1 MDISRKKTLEQYNQA
16 FQNAKK
22 TLNEKQR
29 IAVDQIY
36 GPVMTVAGPGTG
48 KTQLL
53 AVRIGNILQQ
63 TDVNT
68 NNILSLTF
76 TDSGSIAMRE
86 RLKQFIGP
94 EAYNANI
101 FTFHSFC
108 NYVIQENIQFF
119 GGFRNLQLISDL
131 ELVDV
136 YREIID
142 GFADDHPL
150 KRFKGNLYYEA
161 DRLKNLFNIMKQEKW
176 TTDEIEEN
184 VRQLREFYHEKDL
197 NGDYINPKYL
207 CKAKQVGK
215 QTGTIYVKGEINDDK
230 VDKEIASF
238 DGLIAASKELETY
251 NNILTKKERYD
262 YNDMILWVIKVLSE
276 NDDLL
281 ASYQERFQFILVDEY
296 QDTNGAQNEL
306 LFLLADNPIDDK
318 PNVFIVGDDDQS
330 IYRFQ
335 GANMN
340 NIIDFA
346 DKYDPAEI
354 VLDNNYRSDQRILDW
369 SKTLIENNNERL
381 VRVRPHLTKELI
393 ESRDKSKSK
402 GTEPKVYRYKNI
414 AQEEIGIITDIIA
427 KHAAGVPLNEI
438 AIIYRKHR
446 NVENIVKYLTLKGVP
461 LNIKRKVNVLKEG
474 EVKRLI
480 SILKYI
486 MAEVDRPFSGDKFL
500 FEMMHFDYFGI
511 SPMDVALVSVYCSN
525 RTDQTEDDKR
535 WRTVINNVESL
546 KKAGV
551 EDVTNIV
558 KFSDA
563 LEGWIKDIP
572 NVTAQVLFE
581 RILTRGGVLD
591 NILAS
596 SDKVWRLQ
604 LVNTFFNFIK
614 DESSREENVTMP
626 QILDMIE
633 KMEDNKIELPLSKII
648 FSEKGIHF
656 LTAHGSKGLE
666 FNHVY
671 ILNADTSNWVA
682 RNYGGGGK
690 YSYPKT
696 LVPAS
701 EQSDVEDDRRLF
713 YVAMTRARDFLVIT
727 HSDFN
732 DNEKALEP
740 ARFIAEITTK
750 EEDIVQKRVEDD
762 TVIEYK
768 ATLMRYAQGEIK
780 LLEHDEIDKVLQVF
794 KMSTTSLNKYLKCPI
809 TFYFEN
815 ILRVPMARSASN
827 GFGNAIHYAL
837 EMYFRD
843 MEADPARAI
852 PDEEILQNHFRVGM
866 KKYHSH
872 FTVKERELSEV
883 RGKILLSEYFTE
895 YSDQWTLP
903 RKFEMEFD
911 IKTEYGGV
919 PISGKLD
926 QVAVYDDHLQVID
939 YKTGRYDSAKL
950 KGPTGDED
958 PGGDYWRQIV
968 FYKLLLRGEDRLRQS
983 MRSGVMDFVE
993 KQKDGRFQR
1002 RKFEVE
1008 EFEME
1013 IVGKQLVDSYTKI
1026 KNHEF
1031 SEGCGEENCKW
1042 CNFVN
1047 ENMPVSNLIEG
1058 DEED

>member
-1 MDISRKKTLEQYNQA
+1 MHISRKKTLEQFNQA
-16 FQNAKK
+16 FLNAKE

-29 IAVDQIY
+29 MAVDQVY

-76 TDSGSIAMRE
+76 TDSGSIAMRD

-108 NYVIQENIQFF
+108 NYIIQENIQFF
-119 GGFRNLQLISDL
+119 GGFRNLQLTSEL

-176 TTDEIEEN
+176 TPEEIEEN
-184 VRQLREFYHEKDL
+184 VNKLHDFYHETDL
-197 NGDYINPKYL
+197 NGDYINTKYL
-207 CKAKQVGK
+207 VKGK
-215 QTGTIYVKGEINDDK
+215 QTGKQSGTVYTKGQINNDK
-230 VDKEIASF
+230 VALEIAGF
-238 DGLIAASKELETY
+238 DGLIAASRELETY
-251 NNILTKKERYD
+251 NNILARKERYD
-262 YNDMILWVIKVLSE
+262 YNDMILWVIKVLAE

-306 LFLLADNPIDDK
+306 LFLLADNPVDDK

-369 SKTLIENNNERL
+369 SKTLIEHNDERL
-381 VRVRPHLTKELI
+381 VKVRPHLTKELI
-393 ESRDKSKSK
+393 ESRDKSKNN
-402 GTEPKVYRYKNI
+402 GTAPKVHRYKNI
-414 AQEEIGIITDIIA
+414 IQEEVGIINDILA
-427 KHAAGVPLNEI
+427 KHKAGTPLNEI
-438 AIIYRKHR
+438 AVIYRKHR
-446 NVENIVKYLTLKGVP
+446 NVENIVKYLTLQGIP

-486 MAEVDRPFSGDKFL
+486 MSEVDKPFSGDKFL
-500 FEMMHFDYFGI
+500 FEMMHYDYFGI
-511 SPMDVALVSVYCSN
+511 SAMDVALISVYCSN
-525 RTDQTEDDKR
+525 RTDETEDDKR

-546 KKAGV
+546 KKAGI
-551 EDVTNIV
+551 EDVTNII

-591 NILAS
+591 DILANPG
-596 SDKVWRLQ
+596 KVWRLQ
-604 LVNTFFNFIK
+604 LIHTFFNFIK
-614 DESSREENVTMP
+614 DESSREENITMP
-626 QILDMIE
+626 LILDMVE
-633 KMEDNKIELPLSKII
+633 KMEANNIELPLNKII
-648 FSEKGIHF
+648 YSEKGIHF

-666 FNHVY
+666 FKHVY
-671 ILNADTSNWVA
+671 ILKADSTNWVA

-690 YSYPKT
+690 YTYPKT

-701 EQSDVEDDRRLF
+701 AQSDIEDDRRLF
-713 YVAMTRARDFLVIT
+713 YVAMTRARDVLTIT
-727 HSDFN
+727 HADFN

-740 ARFIAEITTK
+740 ARFIAEITSN
-750 EEDIVQKRVEDD
+750 EEDIIQKTVEDEA
-762 TVIEYK
+762 VIEYT

-780 LLEHDEIDKVLQVF
+780 LLEHDEIDKVLQTF

-843 MEADPARAI
+843 MEADPARAV
-852 PDEEILQNHFRVGM
+852 PEEEVLHTHFRIGM

-872 FTVKERELSEV
+872 FTAKERELSEV
-883 RGKILLSEYFTE
+883 RGKILLAEYFAE
-895 YSDQWTLP
+895 YSGQWALP

-911 IKTEYGGV
+911 TKTEYGGV

-926 QVAVYDDHLQVID
+926 QVAVYDNHLEVID
-939 YKTGRYDSAKL
+939 YKTGRYDPAKL

-958 PGGDYWRQIV
+958 LGGDYWRQIV
-968 FYKLLLRGEDRLRQS
+968 FYKLLLRGDDRLKQT
-983 MRSGVMDFVE
+983 MRSGSMDFVE

-1013 IVGKQLVDSYTKI
+1013 IVGKQLVDSYKGI
-1026 KNHEF
+1026 QNHEF
-1031 SEGCGEENCKW
+1031 TKGCDEENCKW

-1047 ENMPVSNLIEG
+1047 ENMAVESLMEG
-1058 DEED
+1058 DAED

>member
-1 MDISRKKTLEQYNQA
+1 MDISRKKTLEQFNLA
-16 FQNAKK
+16 FQIAKK

-29 IAVDQIY
+29 VAVDQIY

-119 GGFRNLQLISDL
+119 GGFRNLQLVSEL

-176 TTDEIEEN
+176 TTEEIEEN
-184 VRQLREFYHEKDL
+184 VLLLKEFYHKKDL

-215 QTGTIYVKGEINDDK
+215 KTGTIYVKGEINDDK
-230 VDKEIASF
+230 IEKEITSF

-369 SKTLIENNNERL
+369 SKALIENNNERL

-393 ESRDKSKSK
+393 ESRDKSKNLGS
-402 GTEPKVYRYKNI
+402 EPKVYQYKNI
-414 AQEEIGIITDIIA
+414 AQEEIGIITDIMA
-427 KHAAGVPLNEI
+427 KNEAGVLLNEI

-486 MAEVDRPFSGDKFL
+486 MAEFDRPFSGDKFL

-511 SPMDVALVSVYCSN
+511 TPMDVALVSVYCSN
-525 RTDQTEDDKR
+525 RTDQKEDDKR
-535 WRTVINNVESL
+535 WRIVINNVESL

-591 NILAS
+591 DILAS

-614 DESSREENVTMP
+614 EESSREENVTMP

-633 KMEDNKIELPLSKII
+633 KMEDNKIDLPLSKII

-666 FNHVY
+666 FKHVY

-713 YVAMTRARDFLVIT
+713 YVAMTRARDFLTIT

-750 EEDIVQKRVEDD
+750 EEDIVQQKVEDD
-762 TVIEYK
+762 TVVEYK

-780 LLEHDEIDKVLQVF
+780 LLEHDEIDKVLQIF

-883 RGKILLSEYFTE
+883 RGKILLSEYFAE
-895 YSDQWTLP
+895 YNEQWTLP

-950 KGPTGDED
+950 KGPTGDD
-958 PGGDYWRQIV
+958 DLGGDYWRQIV

-1031 SEGCGEENCKW
+1031 SIGCGEENCKW

-1047 ENMPVSNLIEG
+1047 ENMPISNLIEG
-1058 DEED
+1058 DAED

>member
-1 MDISRKKTLEQYNQA
+1 MDNSRKKTLEQYNQA
-16 FQNAKK
+16 FQKAKK
-22 TLNEKQR
+22 TLNDKQR
-29 IAVDQIY
+29 LAVDQIY

-176 TTDEIEEN
+176 STEEIEEN
-184 VRQLREFYHEKDL
+184 VQKLKEFYHKQDL
-197 NGDYINPKYL
+197 NGDFINPKYL

-230 VDKEIASF
+230 VDQEIAGF
-238 DGLIAASKELETY
+238 DGLIAASRELETY
-251 NNILTKKERYD
+251 NSILARKERYD

-276 NDDLL
+276 NEDLL
-281 ASYQERFQFILVDEY
+281 ASYQERFQFLLVDEY

-340 NIIDFA
+340 NIIDYA
-346 DKYDPAEI
+346 DKYDPTEI

-369 SKTLIENNNERL
+369 SKTLIEHNEERL
-381 VRVRPHLTKELI
+381 VKVRPHLTKELV
-393 ESRDKSKSK
+393 ESRDKSKNK
-402 GTEPKVYRYKNI
+402 GTDPKVFRYKNVT
-414 AQEEIGIITDIIA
+414 QEEIGIINDILS
-427 KHAAGVPLNEI
+427 KHKAGTPLNEI
-438 AIIYRKHR
+438 AVIYRKHK
-446 NVENIVKYLTLKGVP
+446 NVENIVKYLTLQNIP
-461 LNIKRKVNVLKEG
+461 LNIKRKVNTLKEG
-474 EVKRLI
+474 EVKRLV

-486 MAEVDRPFSGDKFL
+486 IAEVDKAFSGDKFL
-500 FEMMHFDYFGI
+500 FEMMHYDYFGI
-511 SPMDVALVSVYCSN
+511 SAMDVALISVYCSN
-525 RTDQTEDDKR
+525 RSDETEDDKR

-546 KKAGV
+546 KKAGI
-551 EDVTNIV
+551 EDVTNII

-581 RILTRGGVLD
+581 KILTRGGVLD
-591 NILAS
+591 DILRG

-614 DESSREENVTMP
+614 EESASEENITMP

-633 KMEDNKIELPLSKII
+633 KMEENNIDLPLSKII
-648 FSEKGIHF
+648 FSEQGVHF

-666 FNHVY
+666 FKHVY
-671 ILNADTSNWVA
+671 ILKADTSNWVA

-690 YSYPKT
+690 YTYPKT
-696 LVPAS
+696 LVPS
-701 EQSDVEDDRRLF
+701 STLSDIEDDRRLF
-713 YVAMTRARDFLVIT
+713 YVAMTRAKDVLTIT
-727 HSDFN
+727 HADFN
-732 DNEKALEP
+732 ENEKALEP

-750 EEDIVQKRVEDD
+750 EEDIVQQSVEDEA
-762 TVIEYK
+762 VIEYT

-780 LLEHDEIDKVLQVF
+780 LLEHDEIDKVLQTF

-843 MEADPARAI
+843 MEADPSRAV
-852 PDEEILQNHFRVGM
+852 PEEEILHAHFRVGM

-872 FTVKERELSEV
+872 FTAKERELSEV
-883 RGKILLSEYFTE
+883 RGKILLSEYYAE
-895 YSDQWTLP
+895 YSGQWSLP
-903 RKFEMEFD
+903 RKFEIEFD

-968 FYKLLLRGEDRLRQS
+968 FYKLLLRGDDRLKQS
-983 MRSGVMDFVE
+983 MRSGSMDFVE

-1013 IVGKQLVDSYTKI
+1013 IVGKQLVDSYKSI
-1026 KNHEF
+1026 QNHEF
-1031 SEGCGEENCKW
+1031 TKGCGEENCKW

-1047 ENMPVSNLIEG
+1047 ENMAVSNLMEG
-1058 DEED
+1058 DAED